1 EITKVSLLP
10 TGATAGTAPCG
21 GRDFGTEISDK
32 GFEGTAPCSS
42 DQEASRRRSPKTM
55 DSGTGTSRDV
65 LDGRLDKRS
74 RYESDTEASPWAGI
88 QPEIM
93 GIVLRFLICVADR
106 ASVRSVCRNWRA
118 AAHGHRLPPP
128 LPLLVLANLRFS
140 CLSQEGTLRPAWR
153 LLMPD
158 EVATDDVH
166 CVDSFDGWL
175 VVATRS
181 KKYNDADGDCFLVNS
196 SSHAVVHLPHLCYSH
211 HNYSAISFKT
221 LPIINGF
228 ECLSAKWYYLLRLTL
243 GSNFIVAA
251 SSDFMSSP
259 SLALWQPGMVSWHIC
274 NGVAIDGPKDIT
286 FSQGKLYV
294 IQRFT
299 ASLCAFV
306 LEEENGGI
314 IISCVE
320 HCVTET
326 LPPHPTQHDGSLTC
340 NMVVWHEK
348 LLLVVRY
355 YDSCY
360 RRSVLKVKVFA
371 LDFST
376 NPHGLTEMHDLDG
389 DCIFVG
395 SGSSK
400 SFPASLLDEAEGD
413 LIYFVP
419 DVWSHDRCVYN
430 MRNDR
435 MRPFVIK
442 SLPSKSQLPDEYNDF
457 PVWLFP
463 SEQREI

>member
-1 EITKVSLLP
+1 
-10 TGATAGTAPCG
+10 
-21 GRDFGTEISDK
+21 
-32 GFEGTAPCSS
+32 
-42 DQEASRRRSPKTM
+42 M
-55 DSGTGTSRDV
+55 DSGAGTSRDV

-106 ASVRSVCRNWRA
+106 ASVR
-118 AAHGHRLPPP
+118 
-128 LPLLVLANLRFS
+128 FS

-153 LLMPD
+153 LLIPD
-158 EVATDDVH
+158 EVATDDVR

-228 ECLSAKWYYLLRLTL
+228 GEVHFTITDLYRMSLSKVVLSASPDL
-243 GSNFIVAA
+243 GSNFTVAA

-259 SLALWQPGMVSWHIC
+259 SLALWQPGMMSWHIC

-286 FSQGKLYV
+286 FYQGKLYV

-299 ASLCAFV
+299 TSLCAFV

-400 SFPASLLDEAEGD
+400 SFPASLLGEAEGD